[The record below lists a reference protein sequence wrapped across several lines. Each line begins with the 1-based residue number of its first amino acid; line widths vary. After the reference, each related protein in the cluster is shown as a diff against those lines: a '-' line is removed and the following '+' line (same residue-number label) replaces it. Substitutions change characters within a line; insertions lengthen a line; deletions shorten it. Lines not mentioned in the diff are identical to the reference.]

1 MYVERC
7 EHCECKLIP
16 HGRRASGRSSKIVHY
31 GSLTACG
38 IIQATKGAI
47 RLRIAE
53 RDEARQ
59 RAADFERDI
68 ACLEERAKALAA
80 GGASGWA
87 MRRLALRLGRTYNYT
102 RRRDEGLIPLA
113 KTRRPRPSNGV
124 PAHPFLDGPRGR
136 QKDEEMTETITQPFA
151 VDRRGVLFYVLGTG
165 RRPPVGMTWVTV

>member
-80 GGASGWA
+80 RAEAGYALSTWAASIKWSDRDTNTKAWLDGL
-87 MRRLALRLGRTYNYT
+87 RERIETVQRLAG
-102 RRRDEGLIPLA
+102 EKP
-113 KTRRPRPSNGV
+113 
-124 PAHPFLDGPRGR
+124 
-136 QKDEEMTETITQPFA
+136 
-151 VDRRGVLFYVLGTG
+151 
-165 RRPPVGMTWVTV
+165 